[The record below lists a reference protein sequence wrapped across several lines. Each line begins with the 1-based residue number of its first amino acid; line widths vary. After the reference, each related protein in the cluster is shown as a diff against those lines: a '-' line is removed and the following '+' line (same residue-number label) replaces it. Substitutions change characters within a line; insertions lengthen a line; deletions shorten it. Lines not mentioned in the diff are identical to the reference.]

1 MKTECSKENIKIT
14 VWLIAIFFCTKIKIT
29 SGKCLCS
36 LNILMLSSVLNN
48 NNKKK
53 PRSLLFHFFLK
64 TRIQD
69 FLVPYNDVGGT

>member
-14 VWLIAIFFCTKIKIT
+14 VWLIANFFCTKIT

-36 LNILMLSSVLNN
+36 LNTLMLSSVLNN
-48 NNKKK
+48 NKKN